1 MQWSIIVVGIL
12 VVISLIIDSRH
23 YDVPILKVGDTLPA
37 IELSNLNNEKITLA
51 KSTGKPMLINLWVSW
66 CTPCINELPL
76 LNEAQQFSSG
86 VEIIAINMGET
97 ALKIEP
103 FQSRYDLTMPILLDP
118 QLQMKQLFN
127 VSGYPVSIMVTD
139 SGTIQSII
147 YGEITDFNKLLEDL
161 NKLSES

>member
-37 IELSNLNNEKITLA
+37 IELSNLNNEQVNLA
-51 KSTGKPMLINLWVSW
+51 KSTGKPMLINLWASW